1 MPQLTWPEIL
11 ASPTATYDEAV
22 RFFRGKG
29 IMNKT
34 LKRLAADLEKAGI
47 DYVVIGAI
55 ALNQHGYQRM
65 TVDIDILLS
74 PEGLQRF
81 HEKCVG
87 RGYRPAF
94 EGARR
99 KFRATS
105 ANVPLEVVVS
115 GEYPGDGRPKEVRFP
130 EPQQSFVVIDGVR
143 TLPLEILIELKL
155 ASGMTGAGR
164 LKDLADV
171 QELIRLKKL
180 DAAFAEKLSPYV
192 QEKFLELQ
200 RDVSASFDE
209 AEQS

>member
-1 MPQLTWPEIL
+1 MPRLTLPEIL

-29 IMNKT
+29 IMNET
-34 LKRLAADLEKAGI
+34 LRRLAADLDKAAI
-47 DYVVIGAI
+47 DYTVIGAI

-94 EGARR
+94 EGAQR
-99 KFRATS
+99 KFRAVA

-115 GEYPGDGRPKEVRFP
+115 GEYPGDGKPKEISFP
-130 EPQQSFVVIDGVR
+130 QPQDAFIIIDGVK
-143 TLPLEILIELKL
+143 TLPLETLIELKI
-155 ASGMTGAGR
+155 ASGLTGAGR

-171 QELIRLKKL
+171 QELIRLKRL
-180 DAAFAEKLSPYV
+180 PASFTDQLAPYV
-192 QEKFLELQ
+192 RDKFLELQ
-200 RDVSASFDE
+200 RDVAVTFENEED
-209 AEQS
+209 

>member
-1 MPQLTWPEIL
+1 MPRLTWPEIL

-29 IMNKT
+29 LMNET
-34 LKRLAADLEKAGI
+34 LRRLAADLDKAAI
-47 DYVVIGAI
+47 DYTVIGAI

-81 HEKCVG
+81 HQKCVG

-94 EGARR
+94 EGAQR
-99 KFRATS
+99 KFRAVA

-115 GEYPGDGRPKEVRFP
+115 GEYPGDGKPKPISFP
-130 EPQQSFVVIDGVR
+130 QPQDAFIVIDGVK
-143 TLPLEILIELKL
+143 TLPLETLIELKI
-155 ASGMTGAGR
+155 ASGLTGAGR

-171 QELIRLKKL
+171 QELIRLKRL
-180 DAAFAEKLSPYV
+180 PASFADQLSPYV
-192 QEKFLELQ
+192 RDKFLELQ
-200 RDVSASFDE
+200 RDVAVTFEDG
-209 AEQS
+209 A